1 MLRLSFLFI
10 FLFLSA
16 CDDKVPE
23 EKKEPFVKV
32 DSLATAALEAPKKI
46 IEQEVIKEPEPE
58 LPMEEA
64 LFDEFQDSEL
74 SAKAALLRA
83 ERKLAYEALFK
94 DPKKLPASPKYQI
107 TDKDYGDLPKDLSTL
122 PVDRSRILTT
132 DMRINA
138 VLDDDISSQI
148 PGIAIAI
155 VDRPVFSP
163 NNKRILL
170 PVFTKIVCEY
180 EGIELQGQTRL
191 PMKCTRAIRPDGV
204 SISLSDAIVADQM
217 GRTGLTGEVDNRTF
231 ETYAGAFVMSGI
243 SALAQSGVNQNTQN
257 YPNWRTNSQT
267 IFSNNIGQVTAEV
280 IKKNIDLRPIIYI
293 KAGTRMQIRPRVDI
307 VLKEPTLIDE
317 KIEVKNEKAN
327 T

>member
-46 IEQEVIKEPEPE
+46 IKQEVIKEPEPE
-58 LPMEEA
+58 LQMEEA

-94 DPKKLPASPKYQI
+94 DPKKSPASPKYQI

-307 VLKEPTLIDE
+307 VLKEPILIDE